1 MVGLVFVL
9 SPIENYERLPLSC
22 RQPIKLDIKAVKP
35 WLRYS
40 FDRLW
45 GTSADGERFAYY
57 VERGEPTVMQF
68 EHLENEFFAS
78 SLQKVNVDR
87 TESIVRF
94 CERYGFPV
102 SSGYD
107 GAQRLSLF
115 RSRFKLF
122 KADFQPFRNEWDIP
136 TSENARA
143 AGAPLFSSAYSEDDK
158 TLLGRKPYYLSEEPR
173 RIHLN
178 DRSVVG
184 AISEAEAIQ
193 TIRALQISTALITA
207 IAYGLENTDTWG
219 ADDVADYLCD
229 RSHMAQNGI
238 SFFLLSNSDALLKNT
253 RLKSY
258 DTLILESSE
267 FKSIVQQGENAGF
280 STRESYTSTLADG
293 LVINQIPRS
302 PSLANSLLSYRF
314 DGTGGTP
321 DEAEGGSGEPLPL
334 GPMREKRLTVDR
346 RARIPTDA
354 YPKQSSQFG
363 LLYDDP
369 AEWRICDNCGRIFKK
384 YREEKLGKVIQKTR
398 FCKRSCANSYSK
410 KKSQGLITEQSV
422 CRSIGP
428 QRT

>member
-9 SPIENYERLPLSC
+9 GPIENYERLPLSC

-102 SSGYD
+102 SSGYN

-122 KADFQPFRNEWDIP
+122 NTDFQPLKSEWDILA
-136 TSENARA
+136 SESASA
-143 AGAPLFSSAYSEDDK
+143 AGIPLFSSAYSEDDE
-158 TLLGRKPYYLSEEPR
+158 TLLGRRPYYLSEEAR

-193 TIRALQISTALITA
+193 TIRALQVSTALITA
-207 IAYGLENTDTWG
+207 VAYGLENTDTWG
-219 ADDVADYLCD
+219 ANEVADYLCD

-258 DTLILESSE
+258 DALILESSE

-293 LVINQIPRS
+293 LVTASNTAIS
-302 PSLANSLLSYRF
+302 FLANSLLSYRF

-321 DEAEGGSGEPLPL
+321 DEAEGDSGGPLAAWSHA
-334 GPMREKRLTVDR
+334 RKKTHR
-346 RARIPTDA
+346 RPSSTRSYGCLPEAII
-354 YPKQSSQFG
+354 SQFG

-384 YREEKLGKVIQKTR
+384 YREEKPGRVIQKTR

-422 CRSIGP
+422 
-428 QRT
+428 

>member
-22 RQPIKLDIKAVKP
+22 RQPIKLDIKTVKP

-122 KADFQPFRNEWDIP
+122 NTDFQPFRNEWDIP

-143 AGAPLFSSAYSEDDK
+143 AGAPLFSSAYSEDDE
-158 TLLGRKPYYLSEEPR
+158 TLLGRKPYYLSEEAR

-184 AISEAEAIQ
+184 AISEAEVIQ

-293 LVINQIPRS
+293 LVIASNTAIS
-302 PSLANSLLSYRF
+302 FLANSLLSYRF

-321 DEAEGGSGEPLPL
+321 DEAEGDSGGPLAAWSHA
-334 GPMREKRLTVDR
+334 RKKTHR
-346 RARIPTDA
+346 RPSSSHSYGCLPEAII
-354 YPKQSSQFG
+354 SQFG

-384 YREEKLGKVIQKTR
+384 YREEKPGRVIQKTR

-422 CRSIGP
+422 
-428 QRT
+428 

>member
-9 SPIENYERLPLSC
+9 DPIENYERLPLSC

-102 SSGYD
+102 SSGYN

-122 KADFQPFRNEWDIP
+122 NTDFQPLKSEWDILA
-136 TSENARA
+136 SESASA
-143 AGAPLFSSAYSEDDK
+143 AGIPLFSSAYSEDDE
-158 TLLGRKPYYLSEEPR
+158 TLLGRRPYYLSEEAR

-193 TIRALQISTALITA
+193 TIRALQVSTALITA
-207 IAYGLENTDTWG
+207 VAYGLENTDTWG
-219 ADDVADYLCD
+219 ANEVADYLCD

-258 DTLILESSE
+258 DALILESSE

-293 LVINQIPRS
+293 LVTASNTAIS
-302 PSLANSLLSYRF
+302 FLANSLLSYRF

-321 DEAEGGSGEPLPL
+321 DEAEGDSGGPLAAWSHA
-334 GPMREKRLTVDR
+334 RKKTHR
-346 RARIPTDA
+346 RPSSTHSYGCLPEAII
-354 YPKQSSQFG
+354 SQFG

-384 YREEKLGKVIQKTR
+384 YREEKPGRVIQKTR

-422 CRSIGP
+422 
-428 QRT
+428 